1 MSDCDFYFWVHAADG
16 VGDLFNR
23 TDAVVEV
30 EDLSA
35 AIDFGFDGAFDEGG
49 IVTANDSFDGA
60 SFSGGGF
67 YNAHGAGA
75 GECHVK
81 GAGDGSGAEGEDV
94 NGGSHFFNA
103 FFLSY
108 AKALFFI
115 DDEEAEVFKM
125 NVFTE
130 QAVGADDEVDTTCGE
145 FGKSVFDCFG
155 TTETTDLFN
164 HDGVWRHA
172 FLKVV

>member
-1 MSDCDFYFWVHAADG
+1 M
-16 VGDLFNR
+16 L
-23 TDAVVEV
+23 
-30 EDLSA
+30 
-35 AIDFGFDGAFDEGG
+35 I
-49 IVTANDSFDGA
+49 
-60 SFSGGGF
+60 
-67 YNAHGAGA
+67 
-75 GECHVK
+75 K
-81 GAGDGSGAEGEDV
+81 
-94 NGGSHFFNA
+94 
-103 FFLSY
+103 
-108 AKALFFI
+108 I